1 MIYNFIAFLDV
12 RRIEYAREIS
22 AILAE
27 SRNHVML
34 PSDILKMDATA
45 HK

>member
-1 MIYNFIAFLDV
+1 LLAFLDV

-22 AILAE
+22 AILAD
-27 SRNHVML
+27 SRNHIML
-34 PSDILKMDATA
+34 SSDILKMDATA

>member
-1 MIYNFIAFLDV
+1 MDV

-27 SRNHVML
+27 SRNHIML

-45 HK
+45 HKWVLIINI